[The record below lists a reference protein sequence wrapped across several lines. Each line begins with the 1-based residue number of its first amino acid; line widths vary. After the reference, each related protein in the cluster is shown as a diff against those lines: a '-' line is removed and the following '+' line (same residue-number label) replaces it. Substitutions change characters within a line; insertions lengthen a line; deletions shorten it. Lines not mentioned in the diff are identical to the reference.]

1 MLKIKVYE
9 NNAWTWKDLPA
20 PKSVTYSENK
30 LWSKNAG
37 RLDNG
42 YFAGD
47 LVAIKKKYEVTFPP
61 LNTTDYGKVL
71 QAVNQGFTDV
81 QITNP
86 SGGTDTVSA
95 YFGDLNVE
103 AYSWHNKIQYAMNTS
118 ISIIER

>member
-9 NNAWTWKDLPA
+9 NNAWVWKDLPT
-20 PKSVTYSENK
+20 PKSVNYSENK

-42 YFAGD
+42 NFAGD
-47 LVAIKKKYEVTFPP
+47 LIAIKKKYEVTFPP
-61 LNTTDYGKVL
+61 LSTVDYGKVL
-71 QAVNQGFTDV
+71 QAVNQGLTDV

-86 SGGTDTVSA
+86 SGGTDSIYA

-103 AYSWHNKIQYAMNTS
+103 SYSWHNKIQYAVNAS